1 VRDRYTCGVSTLDR
15 AREAMTAELTAAFAD
30 RDRVRVEAAATW
42 LRRTGTP
49 LIDIYDRLLAATTSD
64 SSEYATSPGQ
74 HLERFQVQELLRH
87 LRSTLGTSATRPD
100 RGQVALVVE
109 GERRHVFGLTPLLH
123 VLEDAGYTPVAA
135 PGLTLHDVEGVLD
148 SLDDPVGVVLALN
161 DPTVLPRARQHVA
174 RVRAHHPRVR
184 VIVAGYA
191 AEAVTDLA
199 VAVGA
204 HSWSRRYSDTLRVLD
219 EATNPLSPREL
230 AVLGAVA
237 RGMSNPDAGQHL
249 GVAAATV
256 KTHLDRV
263 FAKLGTSDRTA
274 TVAMAMR
281 RGWID

>member
-1 VRDRYTCGVSTLDR
+1 VDSLER
-15 AREAMTAELTAAFAD
+15 ARDVMAAELTAAFAD
-30 RDRVRVEAAATW
+30 HDRVRVEAAATW
-42 LRRTGTP
+42 LRSTGTP
-49 LIDIYDRLLAATTSD
+49 LVDIYDRLLAAVTTEV
-64 SSEYATSPGQ
+64 SEYATTPGQ

-87 LRSTLGTSATRPD
+87 LRVTLGTSPGRPE
-100 RGQVALVVE
+100 RGQVALVVA

-123 VLEDAGYTPVAA
+123 ILEDSGYTPAAA
-135 PGLTLHDVEGVLD
+135 PGITLDDLEELLAG
-148 SLDDPVGVVLALN
+148 LDDPVGVVLALN
-161 DPTVLPRARQHVA
+161 DPAALPRARQVIA
-174 RVRAHHPRVR
+174 RIRAGHPRLR
-184 VIVAGYA
+184 VIVAGHA
-191 AEAVTDLA
+191 GHGVTDLA

-204 HSWSRRYSDTLRVLD
+204 HANSRRYSDTLRVLD
-219 EATNPLSPREL
+219 ESTNPLSPREI

-263 FAKLGTSDRTA
+263 YAKLGTSDRTA